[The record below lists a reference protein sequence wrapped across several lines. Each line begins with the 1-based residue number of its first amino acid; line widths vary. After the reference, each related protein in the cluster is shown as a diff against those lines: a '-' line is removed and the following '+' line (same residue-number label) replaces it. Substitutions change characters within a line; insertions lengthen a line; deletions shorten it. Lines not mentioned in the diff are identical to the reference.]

1 MKKCYKPVA
10 AGPEGVAVCILD
22 EGHDGSCDGGEFERL
37 IGRNFAADRLA
48 KELDYAQQYGWDDV
62 PNKALGLD
70 L

>member
-48 KELDYAQQYGWDDV
+48 KELD
-62 PNKALGLD
+62 
-70 L
+70 